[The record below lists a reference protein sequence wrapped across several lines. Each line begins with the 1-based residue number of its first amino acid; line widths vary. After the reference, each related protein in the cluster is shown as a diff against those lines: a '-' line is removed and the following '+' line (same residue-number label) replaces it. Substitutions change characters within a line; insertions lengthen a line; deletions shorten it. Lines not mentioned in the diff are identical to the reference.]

1 MQAPNYEKQL
11 AELEKKKN
19 AITARQRQ
27 IKAKMGKEKRAK
39 ENHTK
44 MVLGGSVFGVL
55 KKHDLP
61 EDRKQLELY
70 GNAVKAV
77 FQKHEGKLV
86 ELIEQEYQ
94 EQLRQAKQPQPAE
107 LPAYPD

>member
-1 MQAPNYEKQL
+1 MQSPNYEKQL
-11 AELEKKKN
+11 QELEQKKN
-19 AITARQRQ
+19 VIIAKQKK
-27 IKAKMGKEKRAK
+27 IKAKMSGEKRKK

-44 MVLGGSVFGVL
+44 MVLGGAVFGVL

-61 EDRKQLELY
+61 DDRKELELY

-86 ELIEQEYQ
+86 EMIAQEYQ
-94 EQLRQAKQPQPAE
+94 ERLRQAQQPQPAD
-107 LPAYPD
+107 LPGYPE